1 MTEGESAP
9 SAALLLIG
17 DELLSG
23 RTQDANLQ
31 QLARLL
37 AGRGIRLKQARVV
50 GDDEH
55 AIVAAL
61 DALRGAHDVVL
72 TTGGIGPTHDDIT
85 ADAVARAFGVEVR
98 EHADARRAIEAYAA
112 QRGFAVNAD
121 TLRMARIPEGATL
134 IDNPVSAA
142 PGFRLQNVLVMAGVP
157 SIAFAMLDGA
167 LDSLPQGALVHS
179 VSVSGY
185 DIGESA
191 VAAPLRKLQADY
203 PGIDIGSY
211 PGKADGRSRL
221 ELVAR
226 GTDAEQLA
234 SVKRALQA
242 ILDGALG

>member
-61 DALRGAHDVVL
+61 DALRSAHDVVL

-234 SVKRALQA
+234 SIKRALQA

>member
-50 GDDEH
+50 GDDED

-61 DALRGAHDVVL
+61 DALRSAHDVVL

-142 PGFRLQNVLVMAGVP
+142 PGFRLQNVVVMAGVP

>member
-50 GDDEH
+50 GDDED

-61 DALRGAHDVVL
+61 DALRSAHDVVL

-234 SVKRALQA
+234 SIKRALQA

>member
-234 SVKRALQA
+234 SIKRALQA